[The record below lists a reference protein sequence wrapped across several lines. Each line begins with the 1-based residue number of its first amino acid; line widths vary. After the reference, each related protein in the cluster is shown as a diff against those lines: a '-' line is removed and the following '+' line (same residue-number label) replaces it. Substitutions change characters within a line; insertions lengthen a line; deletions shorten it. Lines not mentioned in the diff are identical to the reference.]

1 MYRLQL
7 QQLFGICSINDSL
20 PNQAPHALTCRLV
33 TLAIKELANVDA
45 SCTYVLTQWVLIHH
59 TSYPTRCS
67 NFELGLLLQ
76 FVATVE
82 GTIFTDLFAVVS
94 VIITAVIPAGSVQV
108 NNTIAF
114 TTADYTAA
122 VAGQAAVA
130 AVLSTGA
137 SSVFPDT
144 SLGTV
149 TFSAVT
155 TGNATNPSR

>member
-1 MYRLQL
+1 M
-7 QQLFGICSINDSL
+7 
-20 PNQAPHALTCRLV
+20 T
-33 TLAIKELANVDA
+33 
-45 SCTYVLTQWVLIHH
+45 
-59 TSYPTRCS
+59 
-67 NFELGLLLQ
+67 LQ
-76 FVATVE
+76 FVATVQ

-94 VIITAVIPAGSVQV
+94 VIITAVFPAGSVQV

-114 TTADYTAA
+114 TAADYTAA

-130 AVLSTGA
+130 AVLSTGD

-155 TGNATNPSR
+155 TGNATNPSRCREPSSELPVSQGLYSHWGQLAHLSELQSSVRNRDRQKSRALLTLCCPFGTAVCRHR

>member
-1 MYRLQL
+1 M
-7 QQLFGICSINDSL
+7 
-20 PNQAPHALTCRLV
+20 
-33 TLAIKELANVDA
+33 
-45 SCTYVLTQWVLIHH
+45 
-59 TSYPTRCS
+59 
-67 NFELGLLLQ
+67 LQ
-76 FVATVE
+76 FAATVE

-94 VIITAVIPAGSVQV
+94 VIITAVVPAGSVQV

-114 TTADYTAA
+114 TAADYTAA

-144 SLGTV
+144 SCGTI

-155 TGNATNPSR
+155 TGNATNPSRCHELSFQVPVIQGLYSRWGLLAHLSGLQSCVRERNRQQCRAC

>member
-1 MYRLQL
+1 
-7 QQLFGICSINDSL
+7 
-20 PNQAPHALTCRLV
+20 LT
-33 TLAIKELANVDA
+33 
-45 SCTYVLTQWVLIHH
+45 
-59 TSYPTRCS
+59 
-67 NFELGLLLQ
+67 LQ

-94 VIITAVIPAGSVQV
+94 VIITSVVPAGSVQV

-114 TTADYTAA
+114 TSADYTAA

-130 AVLSTGA
+130 VVLSTGA
-137 SSVFPDT
+137 TSVFPDT

-155 TGNATNPSR
+155 TGNATNPSKCCKTQLARASQFGMVQSLGPASPFVRVAVFC

>member
-1 MYRLQL
+1 
-7 QQLFGICSINDSL
+7 
-20 PNQAPHALTCRLV
+20 LT
-33 TLAIKELANVDA
+33 
-45 SCTYVLTQWVLIHH
+45 
-59 TSYPTRCS
+59 
-67 NFELGLLLQ
+67 LQ
-76 FVATVE
+76 FVATVQ

-94 VIITAVIPAGSVQV
+94 VIITAVFPAGSVQV

-114 TTADYTAA
+114 TAADYTAA

-130 AVLSTGA
+130 AVLSTGD

-155 TGNATNPSR
+155 TGNQPK